1 MMWYPVPCDEPGEG
15 GINLL
20 LRLVFSATLT
30 VVGSRLGSHSLQ
42 PFSLHD
48 RSHNFAPHHPL
59 PDLWGEVSN
68 KTLLPR
74 DMKETWHP
82 LRAGG
87 GGGGGGGGGRGR
99 LEYKTE

>member
-82 LRAGG
+82 LQIGRAHV
-87 GGGGGGGGGRGR
+87 
-99 LEYKTE
+99 

>member
-48 RSHNFAPHHPL
+48 R
-59 PDLWGEVSN
+59 
-68 KTLLPR
+68 R
-74 DMKETWHP
+74 DRKSVV
-82 LRAGG
+82 
-87 GGGGGGGGGRGR
+87 
-99 LEYKTE
+99 